1 MTELKYLIRACEKLS
16 KIYDETEEAY
26 NILVECDGDNEY
38 KRLRVWIM
46 DIDTE
51 LSMLLD
57 TLGKT
62 IYELFKECL
71 LIEEEQNYWGE

>member
-1 MTELKYLIRACEKLS
+1 MTRLEYLIRACEKLG

-26 NILVECDGDNEY
+26 NILVECNGDNEC
-38 KRLRVWIM
+38 KRFRVWIM
-46 DIDTE
+46 DIDAE

-57 TLGKT
+57 TLRKT
-62 IYELFKECL
+62 IHELFKECL